1 MTDKE
6 FKRLRRSELI
16 EIIYEYQKREEALNE
31 EIAALKGKLDDRE
44 LKIKDSGS
52 IAEAVAKLNGLFE
65 TAQKTADDYIEQV
78 KLKCTKEITEAAEKE
93 AEEIIAAARKKAEEA
108 GKAPAKESS
117 RKRKGKG
124 SR

>member
-65 TAQKTADDYIEQV
+65 TAQKTAEYYKDVIIP
-78 KLKCTKEITEAAEKE
+78 KMSEIRALVDRMEVLTGRNYWPYPTYADLLFGV
-93 AEEIIAAARKKAEEA
+93 R
-108 GKAPAKESS
+108 
-117 RKRKGKG
+117 
-124 SR
+124 

>member
-6 FKRLRRSELI
+6 FKRLKRSELI

-31 EIAALKGKLDDRE
+31 EIASLRSALESRE

-65 TAQKTADDYIEQV
+65 TAQKTADDYVEQV
-78 KLKCTKEITEAAEKE
+78 KKKCAEEIKDAAEKE
-93 AEEIIAAARKKAEEA
+93 ADEIIRRAKKRA
-108 GKAPAKESS
+108 GKIIDNAH
-117 RKRKGKG
+117 KGKK
-124 SR
+124 